1 VLLDGLGEYKS
12 AIVRLKKSL
21 NDGVDDR
28 KAVLQLLVSIYRK
41 LDIPEKEVIYLKKL
55 LDYGNKD
62 VYERIQKL
70 YCQIN
75 RADKA
80 IQVLK
85 KALNRNLKDPSLFES
100 IGWLCLRENHIAEG
114 LDYME
119 KAYSLDSQSKQ
130 VRNKLIHALS
140 LAATTKEQCKAI
152 LMDAGR

>member
-85 KALNRNLKDPSLFES
+85 KALNRNLKDPSLF
-100 IGWLCLRENHIAEG
+100 
-114 LDYME
+114 
-119 KAYSLDSQSKQ
+119 
-130 VRNKLIHALS
+130 
-140 LAATTKEQCKAI
+140 
-152 LMDAGR
+152 